1 MTLKKVPVDMDQLL
15 FAWRDDS
22 PDNAYYLDL
31 DSGDINLVNRG
42 LIDLKELTNEI
53 EINRERYLYL
63 PKPSAD
69 QVKNDLKDFMKTIED
84 HSRKSV
90 LEMAFESPHVFTSF
104 KKILSSTPGQS
115 EALDEFL
122 SSRTHLRVRQW
133 LEANCLE
140 CIERGEELPDEVQT
154 DFAPG

>member
-15 FAWRDDS
+15 YAWKDDS

-31 DSGDINLVNRG
+31 ESGDINLVNRG

-63 PKPSAD
+63 PKSSTD
-69 QVKNDLKDFMKTIED
+69 QLKNDLKDFMKTID
-84 HSRKSV
+84 DKSRLSV
-90 LEMAFESPHVFTSF
+90 LEMAFESPHVFSSF

-140 CIERGEELPDEVQT
+140 CTERGDQLPEDPQT
-154 DFAPG
+154 DFAPT